1 MQNQN
6 PAILK
11 LRTTLQVGE
20 ALTNCRRSVGRLAA
34 ALTDGIPTAGI
45 TAQELVAVVGQG
57 EANLIL
63 AANAVFTASPLPES
77 GD

>member
-1 MQNQN
+1 MPNQN

-20 ALTNCRRSVGRLAA
+20 ALINCRRSVSRLAA
-34 ALTDGIPTAGI
+34 ALTDGMPASGV
-45 TAQELVAVVGQG
+45 TAQELVAVIGQE

-63 AANAVFTASPLPES
+63 AANAVFTDSPPPES
-77 GD
+77 DN